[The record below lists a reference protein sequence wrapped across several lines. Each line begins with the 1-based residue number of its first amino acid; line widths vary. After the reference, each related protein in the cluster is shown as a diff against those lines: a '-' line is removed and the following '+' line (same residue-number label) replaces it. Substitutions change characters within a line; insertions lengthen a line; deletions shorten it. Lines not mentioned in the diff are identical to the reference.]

1 MDLKALSYFVA
12 TYEEGSV
19 TAAAKRCHISQ
30 PSISGAIANLES
42 QLDVQV
48 FQRHKK
54 GVTPTQ
60 SGTQLYNAARKL
72 LNDAEAIKGL
82 FVPRQQRISLCL
94 GLMEALDAR
103 RISKLLAQLTRDE
116 KHLDLKLCR
125 AQETC
130 DARIICEAAKAPHE
144 AFKLLWREPFVLA
157 LPEGHPLTLKEEILV
172 PDLDGVPLIAR
183 EYCGNDLIEA
193 CRNFGIELN
202 IVATA
207 YAEEWAV
214 ALVEAGVGI
223 SIIPKGYL
231 SSNHRLVIRRF
242 SNLEIFRQ
250 VGIAYDPKTLEKQQ
264 GEGLKRLLK
273 SM

>member
-30 PSISGAIANLES
+30 PSILGAIANLES

-82 FVPRQQRISLCL
+82 FVPRQQRISLRL

-116 KHLDLKLCR
+116 KHLDLKLCG
-125 AQETC
+125 
-130 DARIICEAAKAPHE
+130 AALG
-144 AFKLLWREPFVLA
+144 KLLRPA
-157 LPEGHPLTLKEEILV
+157 S
-172 PDLDGVPLIAR
+172 R
-183 EYCGNDLIEA
+183 
-193 CRNFGIELN
+193 
-202 IVATA
+202 
-207 YAEEWAV
+207 
-214 ALVEAGVGI
+214 
-223 SIIPKGYL
+223 
-231 SSNHRLVIRRF
+231 RLRR
-242 SNLEIFRQ
+242 
-250 VGIAYDPKTLEKQQ
+250 P
-264 GEGLKRLLK
+264 
-273 SM
+273 